1 MKGDFYLTDNSGF
14 SDSKLTQAIQC
25 PLLEGQ
31 IEQWIRCCT
40 ARFLP
45 VARRIA
51 GEDNLARDAL
61 QESWIIVLQKL
72 YQYRGGPPACS
83 WVRTIISHEA
93 IHGSTKRWRD
103 VPLDSAEQPDNR
115 LPDAGL
121 HAIELRRVL
130 LTAINHLPA
139 MFREVVILRDIEE
152 RPNAEVAERL
162 HISKRNATVRL
173 HRAHRLLRR
182 RLEAHLASPSAR
194 LRSSR
199 N

>member
-1 MKGDFYLTDNSGF
+1 MTDDSRF
-14 SDSKLTQAIQC
+14 SDSKLEQAMQC
-25 PLLEGQ
+25 PLLEGNV
-31 IEQWIRCCT
+31 EQWIRCCT

-51 GEDNLARDAL
+51 GEDSLARDAL

-83 WVRTIISHEA
+83 WVRAIVRHETIHRSA
-93 IHGSTKRWRD
+93 KRWRD
-103 VPLDSAEQPDNR
+103 VPLNSTEQSDNR

-121 HAIELRRVL
+121 HAADLRRVL
-130 LTAINHLPA
+130 LAAINHLPA
-139 MFREVVILRDIEE
+139 TFREVVILRDIEE

-162 HISKRNATVRL
+162 HISKRNAAVRL

-182 RLEAHLASPSAR
+182 RLEAHRASPSAR